1 MESWAQRDGGPG
13 LGGSPQGTS
22 HRQLLTVLF
31 VDVVRSTEH
40 LVAVGDRRW
49 RELLRRH
56 NAITSELVREHG
68 GWVVNVTGDGML
80 SAFTDPLTALQC
92 APRLLVAAEE
102 LELDLRAGLHA
113 GECEVADREI
123 QGIAVHTGARIAD
136 LAEPGE
142 ILVSST
148 VRTLVEG
155 TDLQFVDRGRFWLK
169 GVPGDWH
176 VLALAHSSAHAGGGG
191 TAAAAESPAP
201 APREVALPPRLDVF
215 AGQPLVGRERE
226 RLVLR
231 GAIADIRGGAQRAIF
246 MSGEPGIGKTRLT
259 AAVCEEAIASGCD
272 VLYGRC
278 DEDLGVP
285 MQPLVEALEHLI
297 EHAPS
302 PLLRRHVAERGG
314 ELALL
319 VPSLARRVPALPV
332 PRAGQE
338 GENRHLLVNAL
349 AGLLASAAAGRG
361 LVLILDDLHWADHT
375 TILLLRHMLVSHSLP
390 GVAVIATYRDTE
402 LRAEDPLSALLAD
415 VNSEPGVSRLPLGG
429 LEQEDVALLL
439 ERLGGETLGER
450 GAQLARVLRDET
462 DGNPLFVVE
471 LVRALLEGG
480 ELLRSDDG
488 WTATNSVLTTEL
500 PGSVREAVLRR
511 VHRLDPGV
519 LATLSTASVIGR
531 DFDFDLLQSICEL
544 DENRLLDILE
554 AATAANLIQE
564 VASADARFTFTH
576 ALIEHALYEELSS
589 ARRHRVHQMVAEG
602 IEDRPRAE
610 VERRAGELAYHWA
623 EASARA
629 TSKALHFAEA
639 AGEHAL
645 AQLAFAEAVDW
656 FRRALDLLQSRQA
669 LTPDTREHDLHRA
682 DLLLR
687 LGSALRRAG
696 DPACRETL
704 FAAADL
710 SRRLGETDML
720 VAAALA
726 NTRGVASHMGR
737 IDEEQIRVLESALG
751 AVGEADT
758 RERAELLSML
768 AIELLFD
775 GDHVRRWERSDE
787 ALAIARRV
795 GDRAGLMRVLTD
807 RAWAIDAPDTLPE
820 RLANLDEAVNVHGED
835 STLLLVLALRARA
848 AACLEAGDIAGMEE
862 AADRC
867 EQEAAAVVEPLASW
881 WAMFPRIQLAMVQG
895 RLPEC
900 EQLTQMFLELG
911 MKAGQPDALTFFAAA
926 LVGLRHQQGR
936 MSEMTAVY
944 ERAVDENPAM
954 PAWCGGLALCCALE
968 DDRERAL
975 ELLNMAAADRF
986 EHMPR
991 DWVWLVGLCQWAEAA
1006 ALLGARDACAD
1017 LYELLLPWRELVIST
1032 GGAAWGTVAHHLCLL
1047 AIALARDA
1055 QADEHL
1061 AAAARLHA
1069 RLGAPIWLAQT
1080 HVTRAEAL
1088 LARGDEAGARACE
1101 HDLQDAL
1108 TAARTAEAAGLEAQL
1123 LGVMRKI
1130 GLHPAELSPS
1140 AAPHG

>member
-1 MESWAQRDGGPG
+1 MEE
-13 LGGSPQGTS
+13 GTHAAS

-56 NAITSELVREHG
+56 NTMTSDLVREHG

-80 SAFTDPLTALQC
+80 SAFSDPLAALDC
-92 APRLLVAAEE
+92 APRLLTAAEE

-113 GECEVADREI
+113 GECEVGVDEI
-123 QGIAVHTGARIAD
+123 QGIAVHTGARIAA

-148 VRTLVEG
+148 VSTLVDG

-169 GVPGDWH
+169 GVPGEWH
-176 VLALAHSSAHAGGGG
+176 VLALAHAPAKASPAGP
-191 TAAAAESPAP
+191 AAETPSPAP
-201 APREVALPPRLDVF
+201 LPRDVELPPRLDVF

-226 RLVLR
+226 RELLG

-246 MSGEPGIGKTRLT
+246 LAGEPGIGKTRLT
-259 AAVCEEAIASGCD
+259 AAVCEEAIAAGCD

-285 MQPLVEALEHLI
+285 MQPLVEAVEHLI
-297 EHAPS
+297 ANAPS
-302 PLLRRHVAERGG
+302 ALLRRHVAERGG

-319 VPSLARRVPALPV
+319 VPSLALRVPALPV

-361 LVLILDDLHWADHT
+361 LVLILDDLHWADRT
-375 TILLLRHMLVSHSLP
+375 TVLLLRHMLVSHSLP

-402 LRAEDPLSALLAD
+402 LRTEDPLSALLAD
-415 VNSEPGVSRLPLGG
+415 VSGEPGVSRLSLGG
-429 LEQEDVALLL
+429 LEQHDVAVLL
-439 ERLGGETLGER
+439 EKLGGETLGDR
-450 GAQLARVLRDET
+450 GPELARVLRDET

-471 LVRALLEGG
+471 LVRALLESG

-488 WTATNSVLTTEL
+488 WTATNSALTSTL

-519 LATLSTASVIGR
+519 LSTLSTASVIGR
-531 DFDFDLLQSICEL
+531 DFDLELLQSICDI
-544 DENRLLDILE
+544 DEDRLLDILE
-554 AATAANLIQE
+554 DAIAANLIQE
-564 VASADARFTFTH
+564 VPTSEASFTFTH

-602 IEDRPRAE
+602 IEDRPREE

-645 AQLAFAEAVDW
+645 AKLAFAEAVDW

-669 LTPDTREHDLHRA
+669 LTPEVREHELHRA

-710 SRRLGETDML
+710 ARRLGETDML

-737 IDEEQIRVLESALG
+737 VEAEQIRVLESALE
-751 AVGEADT
+751 AVGEDDS

-768 AIELLFD
+768 AMELLFD
-775 GDHVRRWERSDE
+775 GDHVQRWARSDE

-807 RAWAIDAPDTLPE
+807 RAWATDAPDTLRE
-820 RLANLDEAVNVHGED
+820 RLVNLDEAVNVRGEPG
-835 STLLLVLALRARA
+835 TLLLVLALRARA
-848 AACLEAGDIAGMEE
+848 AACLEAGDIAGMEA

-867 EQEAAAVVEPLASW
+867 EHEAAAVVEPLAKW
-881 WAMFPRIQLAMVQG
+881 WAMFPRIQLAMLEG
-895 RLPEC
+895 RLGEC
-900 EQLTQMFLELG
+900 ERLTQEFLQLG

-936 MSEMTAVY
+936 MAEMRPVY
-944 ERAVDENPAM
+944 EQAVAENPAM
-954 PAWCGGLALCCALE
+954 PAWCGGLALGCAME
-968 DDRERAL
+968 GERERAH
-975 ELLNMAAADRF
+975 ELLRAAAADHF

-1006 ALLGARDACAD
+1006 ALLGDRDACAD

-1032 GGAAWGTVAHHLCLL
+1032 GGAAWGTVIHHLCLL
-1047 AIALARDA
+1047 TVALERWDEAE
-1055 QADEHL
+1055 EHL
-1061 AAAARLHA
+1061 AAAARMHT

-1080 HVTRAEAL
+1080 HVTHAGMLVSRRELSRALSCEEDLRAALDVARAAEA
-1088 LARGDEAGARACE
+1088 
-1101 HDLQDAL
+1101 
-1108 TAARTAEAAGLEAQL
+1108 TGLEKQAVK
-1123 LGVMRKI
+1123 VMSKI
-1130 GLHPAELSPS
+1130 GLRIGELSPS
-1140 AAPHG
+1140 GGLRE

>member
-1 MESWAQRDGGPG
+1 MEHGGVSG
-13 LGGSPQGTS
+13 LGEGMHGSS

-56 NAITSELVREHG
+56 NTMASELVRDHH

-80 SAFTDPLTALQC
+80 SAFEDPLAALEC
-92 APRLLVAAEE
+92 APRLLTAAEE

-113 GECEVADREI
+113 GECEVAAGEI
-123 QGIAVHTGARIAD
+123 QGIAVHTGARIAA

-148 VRTLVEG
+148 VSTLVEG
-155 TDLQFVDRGRFWLK
+155 TELQFVDRGRFWLK

-176 VLALAHSSAHAGGGG
+176 VLALAHSSTHPS
-191 TAAAAESPAP
+191 AARPAAEGPSPAP
-201 APREVALPPRLDVF
+201 LQREVELPPRLDVF

-226 RLVLR
+226 REVL
-231 GAIADIRGGAQRAIF
+231 GSVITDIRGGAQRAIF
-246 MSGEPGIGKTRLT
+246 LSGEPGIGKTRLT

-297 EHAPS
+297 AHAPS

-319 VPSLARRVPALPV
+319 VPALAHRVPALPV

-390 GVAVIATYRDTE
+390 GVAVIVTYRDTE
-402 LRAEDPLSALLAD
+402 LRPEDPLAALLAD
-415 VNSEPGVSRLPLGG
+415 ISSEPGVSRLALGG
-429 LEQEDVALLL
+429 LEHEDVAVLL
-439 ERLGGETLGER
+439 ERLGGEALGDR
-450 GAQLARVLRDET
+450 GPALARVLRDET

-480 ELLRSDDG
+480 ELQQSADG
-488 WTATNSVLTTEL
+488 WTATSSVLASTL

-511 VHRLDPGV
+511 VHRLDPRV
-519 LATLSTASVIGR
+519 LTTLSTASVIGR
-531 DFDFDLLQSICEL
+531 DFDFDLLQSICDI
-544 DENRLLDILE
+544 DEERLLDVLD
-554 AATAANLIQE
+554 AAVAANLIQE
-564 VASADARFTFTH
+564 VPSSAASFTFTH

-602 IEDRPRAE
+602 IENRPRAE

-645 AQLAFAEAVDW
+645 AKLAFTEAVEW
-656 FRRALDLLQSRQA
+656 FQRALDLLQSRQA

-687 LGSALRRAG
+687 LGTALRRAG

-710 SRRLGETDML
+710 ARRLGETDML

-737 IDEEQIRVLESALG
+737 IDEEQIRVLESALE
-751 AVGEADT
+751 AVGDQDS

-768 AIELLFD
+768 AMELLFD
-775 GDHVRRWERSDE
+775 GDHVERWARSDE
-787 ALAIARRV
+787 AVAIARRV
-795 GDRAGLMRVLTD
+795 GNRAGLMRVLTD
-807 RAWAIDAPDTLPE
+807 RAWAIDAPDTLNE
-820 RLANLDEAVNVHGED
+820 RLANLDEAVNVQGEA

-862 AADRC
+862 AAERC
-867 EQEAAAVVEPLASW
+867 EAEAAAVVEPLASW
-881 WAMFPRIQLAMVQG
+881 WAMFPRIQLAMLQG
-895 RLPEC
+895 QLQEC
-900 EQLTQMFLELG
+900 ERLTQEFLQLG

-936 MSEMTAVY
+936 MAEVRVVY
-944 ERAVDENPAM
+944 EQAVAENPAM
-954 PAWCGGLALCCALE
+954 PAWCGGLALCCAME
-968 DDRERAL
+968 GDRERAH
-975 ELLNMAAADRF
+975 ELLRAAAADRF

-991 DWVWLVGLCQWAEAA
+991 DWVWLVGLCQWAEVA
-1006 ALLGARDACAD
+1006 ALLTDRDACAD
-1017 LYELLLPWRELVIST
+1017 LYELLLPWRELVVST
-1032 GGAAWGTVAHHLCLL
+1032 GGAAWATVVHHLCLL
-1047 AIALARDA
+1047 AIALGRYDDA
-1055 QADEHL
+1055 EEHL
-1061 AAAARLHA
+1061 ASAARLHA

-1080 HVTRAEAL
+1080 RVTRAEML
-1088 LARGDEAGARACE
+1088 LARGDVAGAQACE
-1101 HDLQDAL
+1101 QDLRAAL
-1108 TAARTAEAAGLEAQL
+1108 QSARAAEASGLEQQVAD
-1123 LGVMRKI
+1123 VASRI
-1130 GLHPAELSPS
+1130 GLSIAELS
-1140 AAPHG
+1140 AAGGHG

>member
-1 MESWAQRDGGPG
+1 MAQPPG
-13 LGGSPQGTS
+13 TDRPLDEGAHGAS

-56 NAITSELVREHG
+56 HAMASELVGEHE

-80 SAFTDPLTALQC
+80 CAFGDPLAALQC
-92 APRLLVAAEE
+92 APRLLTAAEE
-102 LELDLRAGLHA
+102 LELDLRAGLHV
-113 GECEVADREI
+113 GECEVAEGEI
-123 QGIAVHTGARIAD
+123 QGIAVHTGARISALAD
-136 LAEPGE
+136 PGE

-148 VRTLVEG
+148 VSTLVEG

-169 GVPGDWH
+169 GVPGEWH
-176 VLALAHSSAHAGGGG
+176 VLALAHSSAHPS
-191 TAAAAESPAP
+191 AARPSADASPPAP
-201 APREVALPPRLDVF
+201 AAREVGLPPRLDVF

-226 RLVLR
+226 REALR
-231 GAIADIRGGAQRAIF
+231 SAIDDIRDGEQRAVF
-246 MSGEPGIGKTRLT
+246 LSGEPGIGKTRLT
-259 AAVCEEAIASGCD
+259 AAICEEAIASGCD

-297 EHAPS
+297 DNAPS
-302 PLLRRHVAERGG
+302 SLLRRHVAERGG

-349 AGLLASAAAGRG
+349 SGLLVSAAEGRG
-361 LVLILDDLHWADHT
+361 LVLILDDLHWADQT

-402 LRAEDPLSALLAD
+402 LRTEDPLTALLAD
-415 VNSEPGVSRLPLGG
+415 VSSEPGVSRLALAG
-429 LEQEDVALLL
+429 LAHQDVAVLL
-439 ERLGGETLGER
+439 ELLGGETLGEK
-450 GAQLARVLRDET
+450 GPALARVLRDET

-480 ELLRSDDG
+480 ELLPSAGG
-488 WTATNSVLTTEL
+488 WTATNSVLTTTL

-511 VHRLDPGV
+511 VHRLDPAV

-531 DFDFDLLQSICEL
+531 DFDFDLLQSICDVE
-544 DENRLLDILE
+544 EESLLGILE
-554 AATAANLIQE
+554 DAIAANLIQE
-564 VASADARFTFTH
+564 VPSSEASFTFTH

-602 IEDRPRAE
+602 IEDLPRAE
-610 VERRAGELAYHWA
+610 VEQRAGELAYHWA

-645 AQLAFAEAVDW
+645 AKLAFAEAVDW

-669 LTPDTREHDLHRA
+669 LTPDTRVHDLHRA

-710 SRRLGETDML
+710 ARRLGETDML

-737 IDEEQIRVLESALG
+737 IDEEQIRVLESAL
-751 AVGEADT
+751 EAIGDEDS
-758 RERAELLSML
+758 RERAELQSML
-768 AIELLFD
+768 AMELLFD
-775 GDHVRRWERSDE
+775 GDHVQRWARSDE

-807 RAWAIDAPDTLPE
+807 RSWAIDAPHTLQE
-820 RLANLDEAVNVHGED
+820 RLANLDEAVNVHGER

-881 WAMFPRIQLAMVQG
+881 WAMFPRIQLAMLHG
-895 RLPEC
+895 RLAEC
-900 EQLTQMFLELG
+900 ERLTQEFLQLG

-926 LVGLRHQQGR
+926 LVGLRHVQGR
-936 MSEMTAVY
+936 MGEVTMVY
-944 ERAVDENPAM
+944 EQAVAENPAM
-954 PAWCGGLALCCALE
+954 PAWCGGLALCCADE
-968 DDRERAL
+968 GDHERAR
-975 ELLNMAAADRF
+975 ELLRSAAADGF

-991 DWVWLVGLCQWAEAA
+991 DWVWLCGLAQWAEAA
-1006 ALLGARDACAD
+1006 ALLRDQEACAT

-1032 GGAAWGTVAHHLCLL
+1032 GGAAWGTVVHHLCLL
-1047 AIALARDA
+1047 SNALESYDDGE
-1055 QADEHL
+1055 QHL
-1061 AAAARLHA
+1061 AAAARLHT

-1080 HVTRAEAL
+1080 HLARAEMMIGRGDAPGARSCERDLRAAL
-1088 LARGDEAGARACE
+1088 ETARG
-1101 HDLQDAL
+1101 
-1108 TAARTAEAAGLEAQL
+1108 AEATGLERQL
-1123 LGVMRKI
+1123 AEVMSQI
-1130 GLHPAELSPS
+1130 GLKGVGLSRS
-1140 AAPHG
+1140 GGRDG

>member
-1 MESWAQRDGGPG
+1 MGSRGGRGTGSALGESAPG
-13 LGGSPQGTS
+13 TAD
-22 HRQLLTVLF
+22 RQLLTVLF
-31 VDVVRSTEH
+31 VDVVASTEH

-49 RELLRRH
+49 HDLLRRH
-56 NAITSELVREHG
+56 NEMTSELVREHG

-80 SAFTDPLTALQC
+80 SAFADPLTALGC
-92 APRLLVAAEE
+92 APRLLMAAEE

-113 GECEVADREI
+113 GQCEVGDGEI
-123 QGIAVHTGARIAD
+123 QGIAVHTGARIAA
-136 LAEPGE
+136 LADPGE

-148 VRTLVEG
+148 VRELVDG
-155 TDLQFVDRGRFWLK
+155 TDLEFVDRGRFWLK

-176 VLALAHSSAHAGGGG
+176 VFALAHSSAHPS
-191 TAAAAESPAP
+191 AATPTVSVPSVAHV
-201 APREVALPPRLDVF
+201 PREVSLPPRLDVF
-215 AGQPLVGRERE
+215 AGQPFVGRERE
-226 RLVLR
+226 REVLR
-231 GAIADIRGGAQRAIF
+231 NAIAGIRDGAQAAVF

-285 MQPLVEALEHLI
+285 MQPLVEALEHLV

-332 PRAGQE
+332 PRAGQD

-349 AGLLASAAAGRG
+349 SGLLAAAAAGRG
-361 LVLILDDLHWADHT
+361 LVLILDDLHWSDHT
-375 TILLLRHMLVSHSLP
+375 TTLVLRHMLVSHSLP

-402 LRAEDPLSALLAD
+402 LRAEDPLAALLAD
-415 VNSEPGVSRLPLGG
+415 VGSEPGVSRVALGG

-439 ERLGGETLGER
+439 ERLAGEALGDR
-450 GAQLARVLRDET
+450 GRSLAQVLREET

-480 ELLRSDDG
+480 ELLRSAEG
-488 WTATNSVLTTEL
+488 WTATNSILATTL

-511 VHRLDPGV
+511 VHRLDPDV

-531 DFDFDLLQSICEL
+531 DFDFDLLQSISNT
-544 DENRLLDILE
+544 DEDALLDVLE
-554 AATAANLIQE
+554 AAIGANLIQE
-564 VASADARFTFTH
+564 VQSNEARFTFTH

-589 ARRHRVHQMVAEG
+589 ARRRRVHQMVAEG

-629 TSKALHFAEA
+629 TAKALHFAEA
-639 AGEHAL
+639 AGEQAL
-645 AQLAFAEAVDW
+645 AQLAFAEAVEW
-656 FRRALDLLQSRQA
+656 FKRALDLLESQQA
-669 LTPDTREHDLHRA
+669 RVLEQRARELQRA

-687 LGSALRRAG
+687 LGSSLRRAG

-710 SRRLGETDML
+710 ARRLGETDML
-720 VAAALA
+720 VGAALA

-737 IDEEQIRVLESALG
+737 VDQEQVRVLESALE
-751 AVGEADT
+751 AVGDADS

-775 GDHVRRWERSDE
+775 GDHIERWERSDE

-795 GDRAGLMRVLTD
+795 GDRRGLMRVLTD
-807 RAWAIDAPDTLPE
+807 RAWAIDAPDTLSE
-820 RLANLDEAVNVHGED
+820 RLANLDEAVDVHGDESD
-835 STLLLVLALRARA
+835 LLLVLAMRARA
-848 AACLEAGDIAGMEE
+848 AARLEAGDVSGME
-862 AADRC
+862 ADADRC
-867 EQEAAAVVEPLASW
+867 EQEAAAVLEPLASW
-881 WAMFPRIQLAMVQG
+881 WAMFPRIQLAMLHGQ
-895 RLPEC
+895 LPEC
-900 EQLTQMFLELG
+900 ESLTQVFLELG

-936 MSEMTAVY
+936 MGEMRVIYEQAV
-944 ERAVDENPAM
+944 AENPAM
-954 PAWCGGLALCCALE
+954 PAWCGGLALACALE
-968 DDRERAL
+968 GDRERAL
-975 ELLNMAAADRF
+975 ELLAAAAADNF

-1006 ALLGARDACAD
+1006 ALLEERDACSR
-1017 LYELLLPWRELVIST
+1017 LYDLLLPWRGLVIST
-1032 GGAAWGTVAHHLCLL
+1032 GSAAWGTVAHHLCLL
-1047 AIALARDA
+1047 TIALGRDA
-1055 QADEHL
+1055 EADEHL
-1061 AAAARLHA
+1061 AEAAGLHSRL
-1069 RLGAPIWLAQT
+1069 RAPVWLAQT
-1080 HVTRAEAL
+1080 HVTRAETF
-1088 LARGDEAGARACE
+1088 LARGDVTGARGCE
-1101 HDLQDAL
+1101 QDLYAAL
-1108 TAARTAEAAGLEAQL
+1108 AAARSAEASGLELQVV
-1123 LGVMRKI
+1123 GVMSQL
-1130 GLHPAELSPS
+1130 GLETSGLSVS
-1140 AAPHG
+1140 GARM